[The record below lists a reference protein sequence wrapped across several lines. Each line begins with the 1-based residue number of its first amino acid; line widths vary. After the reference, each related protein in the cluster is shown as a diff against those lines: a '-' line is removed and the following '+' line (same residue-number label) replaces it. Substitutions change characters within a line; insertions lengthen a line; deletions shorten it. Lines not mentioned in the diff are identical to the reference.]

1 MRNYRDLQVWKKSH
15 NVALD
20 LYKVSQCFPRE
31 ELYGMTSQ
39 IRRAAIS
46 IGANLAEGCGRQTSG
61 ELARF
66 VRIAMGSASELDYH
80 LLVSRDL
87 GFMNDNDFSRITAG
101 LTEVRKMLTA
111 FLSSVEEQIELRSK
125 SAGTA

>member
-20 LYKVSQCFPRE
+20 LYRVSQSFPRE

-46 IGANLAEGCGRQTSG
+46 IGANLAEGCGRQTSA

-66 VRIAMGSASELDYH
+66 VKIAMGSASELDYH
-80 LLVSRDL
+80 LLVCRDL
-87 GFMNDNDFSRITAG
+87 GLLRMTI
-101 LTEVRKMLTA
+101 LTA
-111 FLSSVEEQIELRSK
+111 
-125 SAGTA
+125 

>member
-1 MRNYRDLQVWKKSH
+1 MRNYRDLLVWKKSH
-15 NVALD
+15 NIALD
-20 LYKVSQCFPRE
+20 LYKVSQSFPRE

-80 LLVSRDL
+80 LLVSHDL
-87 GFMNDNDFSRITAG
+87 GFINDGDFGRITAG

-111 FLSSVEEQIELRSK
+111 FLSSVEEQIELKSK
-125 SAGTA
+125 AAGTA